1 MKVNIFHIFLY
12 VAIALTY
19 MPGEA
24 SAQRP
29 ALGKLS
35 SQLRMLMNDA
45 DRQKAAK
52 RRGGTDAGLNPTV
65 CAFVRTS
72 SAADT
77 TTLKAEGCRVLAS
90 LGDITI
96 AAMPLNSV
104 AALSRRSCVLRI
116 EAQRGNTV
124 ALDSLGLII
133 NVPPV
138 HEGRNLPQAFD
149 GTGVVVG
156 MQDVGFDLTN
166 PTFLS
171 LSLIHI

>member
-52 RRGGTDAGLNPTV
+52 RRGETDAGLNPTV

-72 SAADT
+72 
-77 TTLKAEGCRVLAS
+77 
-90 LGDITI
+90 
-96 AAMPLNSV
+96 
-104 AALSRRSCVLRI
+104 RR
-116 EAQRGNTV
+116 
-124 ALDSLGLII
+124 
-133 NVPPV
+133 
-138 HEGRNLPQAFD
+138 
-149 GTGVVVG
+149 
-156 MQDVGFDLTN
+156 
-166 PTFLS
+166 PTQQ
-171 LSLIHI
+171 H